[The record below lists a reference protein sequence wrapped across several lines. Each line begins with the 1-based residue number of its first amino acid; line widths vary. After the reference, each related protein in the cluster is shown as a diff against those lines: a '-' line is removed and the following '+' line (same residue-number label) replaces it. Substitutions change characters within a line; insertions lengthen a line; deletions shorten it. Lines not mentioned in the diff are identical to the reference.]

1 MSENAHDHGIQENLW
16 QLRCHFTWGL
26 EIEDNAVPDLERRIM
41 EQIRFLR
48 TRYNIGGTH
57 NLLAY
62 VKHLKDQHEE
72 VLQSLRE
79 AEDLVQREHA
89 DQADLRSL
97 VTWGNCAWVYH
108 HMGRLAEAQTYLDKV
123 EDTCRKFASPS
134 HYRLEFPEMQCEEG
148 WALLKCGGQYYE
160 RAKACFERVLRVEP
174 KNPEFSLGFAISSFR
189 LDYDDENVI
198 SLESLKRAVRL
209 NPEDAY
215 VKVLL
220 ALKLQDVGQEVEGEG
235 YIEEALNSTSSQP
248 YVFQYASKFFRKKGC
263 VDKAIELLK
272 KALETRPDSSSLH
285 HQLGLCYRAKR
296 CQVKDA
302 TNVNPIVESH
312 SQRGQEREN
321 VDRWVQLAIKE
332 FQETVKLKPSFEM
345 AYVFMAEMYAEIR
358 KYEEAEEIFQ
368 KVLCMD
374 NIADPIQQDIHYRY
388 GRFQQFHIR
397 SKDKAITHY
406 LKCLKIP
413 EMSFARKKLI
423 SALEKLAKSRVNQN
437 VSVVESVSLQGLS
450 HELQGEVKEA
460 LLCYERALRLTDQL
474 NPVF

>member
-1 MSENAHDHGIQENLW
+1 MSENADDHGIQDKLW

-26 EIEDNAVPDLERRIM
+26 EIEDNAIPDLESRVM
-41 EQIRFLR
+41 EEIEFLD
-48 TRYNIGGTH
+48 TRYNVGIH

-62 VKHLKDQHEE
+62 VKHLTGQDEKA
-72 VLQSLRE
+72 LQSLRE

-123 EDTCRKFASPS
+123 EDTCKKFASPS
-134 HYRLEFPEMQCEEG
+134 RYRLDFPEMECEEG
-148 WALLKCGGQYYE
+148 WALVKCGGQYYE
-160 RAKACFERVLRVEP
+160 RAKACFERALRVEP
-174 KNPEFSLGFAISSFR
+174 ENPEFSLGFAISSFR

-198 SLESLKRAVRL
+198 SPEPLRRAVRL

-220 ALKLQDVGQEVEGEG
+220 ALKLQDVGQEKEGEG

-248 YVFQYASKFFRKKGC
+248 YVFQYASKFYRKKGC

-272 KALETRPDSSSLH
+272 KVLEARPDSGYLH
-285 HQLGLCYRAKR
+285 HQLGLCYRAKLF
-296 CQVKDA
+296 QVK
-302 TNVNPIVESH
+302 NGKNMNP
-312 SQRGQEREN
+312 RRQEREN
-321 VDRWVQLAIKE
+321 VHRWVQLAIKE
-332 FQETVKLKPSFEM
+332 FQETLRLRPRFEM
-345 AYVFMAEMYAEIR
+345 AYVHMAEMYAER
-358 KYEEAEEIFQ
+358 GLYREAEENFQ
-368 KVLCMD
+368 KALCMD
-374 NIADPIQQDIHYRY
+374 NLADHIQQDIHYRY
-388 GRFQQFHIR
+388 GCFQQFHMR
-397 SKDKAITHY
+397 SEDKAITHY
-406 LKCLKIP
+406 LKGLKIE

-423 SALEKLAKSRVNQN
+423 SALEKLAKRRVDRN
-437 VSVVESVSLQGLS
+437 VSVVESVSLLGLS
-450 HELQGEVKEA
+450 HKLKGEVKEA